1 MGSISCFFSLL
12 LICILLVVSVSL
24 RCVTHILVKLGMC
37 VSLLTRSPCRMRDV
51 LYWEINVSGGCHL
64 NRHGAIGSGIVES
77 CCI

>member
-24 RCVTHILVKLGMC
+24 RCITRTLVKPGMC

-51 LYWEINVSGGCHL
+51 LYWETDVSGGRHL
-64 NRHGAIGSGIVES
+64 NRHGAIGNGIVES